1 MDQIVAAID
10 IGTTKICTLIA
21 ETSGEEQRLRIVGV
35 GVEPSRGMRKGGIAS
50 VSEAAEAIAASV
62 EKAERV
68 SGIPVQAAYVGIGGT
83 HLTSVNSRGV
93 AAISR
98 PDRGV
103 SQEDIDRAMQGAKA
117 IAIPHNQVVL
127 HALARDF
134 SIDGNGGIIEPLG
147 MHGYRLEVEAHVVTV
162 SESSLQ
168 NLLQCVEAADVQP
181 LGPVP
186 VPIAAA
192 EAVLRQNE
200 RESGVV
206 LVDIGGGT
214 TNIAVFIDGH
224 IWHTGA
230 LEIGGIHV
238 TNDIS
243 FGLRAPFDTA
253 EEIKI
258 ARGHASPDRIRVEE
272 TIDVASFGEEMP
284 QILSRQ
290 FLAEII
296 QARVEEIFTMVLKQ
310 IKHSGYDVL
319 LSAGAVLC
327 GGTSQLPGI
336 REVAKDVL
344 GMPVRIGKPSEI
356 DGLVDTIANPAYA
369 TSVGLLRWGLKE
381 MSEPLPLPA
390 SGWPERIKKWLK
402 ALFPG

>member
-21 ETSGEEQRLRIVGV
+21 EMAEDEKRLRIIGV
-35 GVEPSRGMRKGGIAS
+35 GVEPSRGMRKGGVAS

-68 SGIPVQAAYVGIGGT
+68 SGVPVQAAYVGMGGT
-83 HLTSVNSRGV
+83 HVTSVNSRGV

-117 IAIPHNQVVL
+117 IAIPHNQAIL
-127 HALARDF
+127 YALARDF
-134 SIDGNGGIIEPLG
+134 AIDGSGGIIEPLG
-147 MHGYRLEVEAHVVTV
+147 MRGYRLEVEAHVITV
-162 SESSLQ
+162 SESALQ

-192 EAVLRQNE
+192 EAVLRENE

-206 LVDIGGGT
+206 LIDIGGGT
-214 TNIAVFIDGH
+214 TSIAVFIDGH

-230 LEIGGIHV
+230 LEIGGVNV
-238 TNDIS
+238 TNDVS
-243 FGLRAPFDTA
+243 YGLRAPFDTA
-253 EEIKI
+253 EEIKT
-258 ARGHASPDRIRVEE
+258 ARGSANAERVRADE
-272 TIDVASFGEEMP
+272 TIDVASFGEDMP

-296 QARVEEIFTMVLKQ
+296 QARVEEIFTLVLKE

-327 GGTSQLPGI
+327 GGTAQLPGI
-336 REVAKDVL
+336 REIARDVL
-344 GMPVRIGKPSEI
+344 GMPVRIGKPADIE
-356 DGLVDTIANPAYA
+356 GLVDTIANPAYA
-369 TSVGLLRWGLKE
+369 ASVGLLRWGLRE
-381 MSEPLPLPA
+381 MSEPPPPA
-390 SGWPERIKKWLK
+390 PANWAERVKKWLK